1 MGQSIRDDSS
11 FRRWKDILWRTYQ
24 RTSDDRL
31 LAVAAGVVF
40 YGLLA
45 LFPAITALVSLYG
58 LFAAPSTISQ
68 HLTTVNGFLPSGATD
83 IVQEQVSR
91 LVQKGNTKLGFGF
104 IADSPSRCGVPILE

>member
-1 MGQSIRDDSS
+1 MGQSVIDDSQL
-11 FRRWKDILWRTYQ
+11 RRWKDILWRTYQ

-31 LAVAAGVVF
+31 LAVAAGV
-40 YGLLA
+40 A

-58 LFAAPSTISQ
+58 LFARPSTISE

-83 IVQEQVSR
+83 IVQEQVNR

-104 IADSPSRCGVPILE
+104 IADSPSRCGAPILE

>member
-1 MGQSIRDDSS
+1 MGQSVIYDSQLK
-11 FRRWKDILWRTYQ
+11 RWKDILWRTYQ

-58 LFAAPSTISQ
+58 LFATPSSISD
-68 HLTTVNGFLPSGATD
+68 HLSIAAGLLPTGAFD
-83 IVQEQVSR
+83 IFQEQVNRIIEKS
-91 LVQKGNTKLGFGF
+91 GGKLSFAFIFGLGL
-104 IADSPSRCGVPILE
+104 ALW

>member
-1 MGQSIRDDSS
+1 MRQFTKHNDSL
-11 FRRWKDILWRTYQ
+11 RRWKEILSRTYQ

-58 LFAAPSTISQ
+58 LFAMPSTISQ

-83 IVQEQVSR
+83 IVQEQVNR
-91 LVQKGNTKLGFGF
+91 LVQKGNAKLGFGF
-104 IADSPSRCGVPILE
+104 IAGL